1 MKLTTDLICVFGAQV
16 YGYNKYFF
24 LIDENNIIIYFNIRV
39 YNIVAANNSS
49 VYYRRARIGR
59 WAHATIVL
67 EISCIAF
74 RIQTPILR
82 RMQLYKEI
90 RR

>member
-24 LIDENNIIIYFNIRV
+24 LIDENNIIIYFNIRI

-49 VYYRRARIGR
+49 VVILGQEMVEHINFPGNFLS
-59 WAHATIVL
+59 WPS
-67 EISCIAF
+67 E
-74 RIQTPILR
+74 LR
-82 RMQLYKEI
+82 RMQLYKKY
-90 RR
+90 R